1 MKNGGTIRVRQT
13 HHFHAAPTYTY
24 TPGDAPMNTMEQLQ
38 ALLAEKATGVLESI
52 DVNILFT
59 RFPKKEVA
67 HD

>member
-1 MKNGGTIRVRQT
+1 
-13 HHFHAAPTYTY
+13 
-24 TPGDAPMNTMEQLQ
+24 MNTTEQLQ